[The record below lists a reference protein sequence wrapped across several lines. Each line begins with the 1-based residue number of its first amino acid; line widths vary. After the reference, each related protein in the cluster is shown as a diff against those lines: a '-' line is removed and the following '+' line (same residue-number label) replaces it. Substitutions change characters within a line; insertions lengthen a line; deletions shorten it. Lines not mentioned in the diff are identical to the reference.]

1 MAIIE
6 SNKLTKSYGKARGI
20 IEMDLLVEDGDCF
33 GFMGPNGAGKST
45 FIRTILGLIKPNGG
59 SARVLG
65 MDICR
70 QQTEILKECGYLPSE
85 IIIQMKMKMKM
96 KKTILIAVALLCSV
110 AGMDA
115 QTTTLP
121 KNDRISL
128 TVGQN
133 IPISNS
139 ADGDIVLNL
148 NYSHTYRNGFG
159 LKSGFQY
166 SPSVADVDNAFG
178 VPLAATYRT
187 KSRQSKDRLYS
198 GIQGVEGTMSWNSR
212 YYDNSFNDIL
222 WSFLINLFSD
232 VEFCA
237 GLTPGY
243 IAGKSS
249 VPGIGIW
256 ANGSDV
262 SWKRHWTE
270 LVSPVSLTADLGI
283 TLNYSIGRVE
293 LYFTP
298 AYHYSITGNYRIH
311 VESGFGSTDSI
322 PLSRNTHFL
331 RSFATISGGLA
342 FRF

>member
-20 IEMDLLVEDGDCF
+20 IEMDLMVEEGDCF

-65 MDICR
+65 MDIYR
-70 QQTEILKECGYLPSE
+70 QQTKILKECGYLPS
-85 IIIQMKMKMKM
+85 IIQMKMN
-96 KKTILIAVALLCSV
+96 KTILIAVALLCS
-110 AGMDA
+110 AATMSA

-148 NYSHTYRNGFG
+148 NYSHTYQNGFG
-159 LKSGFQY
+159 LKGGFQY

-178 VPLAATYRT
+178 LPLAATYRT

-212 YYDNSFNDIL
+212 YYDNSFRDIL
-222 WSFLINLFSD
+222 CSFLVNLFSD
-232 VEFCA
+232 VEFSA

-298 AYHYSITGNYRIH
+298 VYHYSITGNYRIH

>member
-1 MAIIE
+1 
-6 SNKLTKSYGKARGI
+6 
-20 IEMDLLVEDGDCF
+20 
-33 GFMGPNGAGKST
+33 
-45 FIRTILGLIKPNGG
+45 
-59 SARVLG
+59 
-65 MDICR
+65 
-70 QQTEILKECGYLPSE
+70 
-85 IIIQMKMKMKM
+85 M
-96 KKTILIAVALLCSV
+96 KKALFFVLALLCSV

-139 ADGDIVLNL
+139 AYGDIVLNL
-148 NYSHTYRNGFG
+148 NYSHTYQNGFG
-159 LKSGFQY
+159 LKGGFQY

-178 VPLAATYRT
+178 LPLAATYRT

-212 YYDNSFNDIL
+212 YYDNSFRDIL
-222 WSFLINLFSD
+222 CSFLVNLFSD
-232 VEFCA
+232 VEFSA

-298 AYHYSITGNYRIH
+298 VYHYSITGNYRIH